1 MVRFM
6 YCKTRNALGEV
17 IEMLFPS
24 LSDALDYIETHKDTT
39 LKESAGY
46 SVYSI
51 VPAGYIPETLYNF
64 TR

>member
-17 IEMLFPS
+17 VEMFFPS
-24 LSDALDYIETHKDTT
+24 LSDALDYIEAHKADT
-39 LKESAGY
+39 LKDSAGY
-46 SVYSI
+46 TVYSV
-51 VPAGYIPETLYNF
+51 VPAGCIPETLYNF